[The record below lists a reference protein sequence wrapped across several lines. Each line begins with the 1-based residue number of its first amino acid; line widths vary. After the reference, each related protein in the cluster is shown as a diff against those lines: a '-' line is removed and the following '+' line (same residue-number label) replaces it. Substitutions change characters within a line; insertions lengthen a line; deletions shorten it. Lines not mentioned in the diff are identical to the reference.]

1 MKSTLNSIFA
11 LGLGKTKRMLALF
24 AVFALLTAGS
34 VNAVYA
40 QSEETTGEETTEA
53 AAVDTAAAME
63 EDSAAANEAVMEEP
77 VEEALAAPVE
87 EMEEEKTFHQVLK
100 QKFIDGGPIFM
111 SFVLICLILGLA
123 ICIERILYLS
133 LSTSNSKKLLDE
145 VESALNSGGVEAAK
159 EVCRNTS
166 GPVASIF
173 YQGLERSTEGI
184 DMVEKSVVSYGSVQM
199 GLLEKGLSWI
209 SLFIAL
215 APMLGF
221 FGTVIGMIDAFDAIA
236 AANNISPGIVA
247 EGIGVALI
255 TTVSGLLVAMV
266 LQVFYNYIVA
276 KVDSIVND
284 MEDASITLIDLLV
297 KHQAS
302 K

>member
-53 AAVDTAAAME
+53 AAGDTAAAME
-63 EDSAAANEAVMEEP
+63 EDSAAATEAVMEEP
-77 VEEALAAPVE
+77 VEEAPAAPVE